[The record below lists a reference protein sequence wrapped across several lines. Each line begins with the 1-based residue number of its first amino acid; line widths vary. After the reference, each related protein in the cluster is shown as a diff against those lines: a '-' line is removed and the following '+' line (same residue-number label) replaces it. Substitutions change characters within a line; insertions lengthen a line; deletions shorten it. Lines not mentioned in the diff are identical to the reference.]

1 MLQSAGL
8 AEVVP
13 APGGHGTGSTRR
25 FERDVLLLRDRGL
38 LGDDGVLEGLPA
50 DEALEGQVLIVA
62 AHLVVLVV

>member
-1 MLQSAGL
+1 MKI
-8 AEVVP
+8 P
-13 APGGHGTGSTRR
+13 
-25 FERDVLLLRDRGL
+25 LRGRGL